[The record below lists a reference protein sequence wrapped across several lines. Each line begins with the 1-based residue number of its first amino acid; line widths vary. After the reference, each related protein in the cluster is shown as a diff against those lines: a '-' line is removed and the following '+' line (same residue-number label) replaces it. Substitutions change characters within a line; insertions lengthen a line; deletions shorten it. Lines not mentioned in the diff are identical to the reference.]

1 MTENISLYAGLSGV
15 SHSKSLAGFNIELR
29 ETLEMFKTYD
39 ISAFQGVTIK

>member
-1 MTENISLYAGLSGV
+1 MQGYLVFDT
-15 SHSKSLAGFNIELR
+15 SKSLAGFNIELR